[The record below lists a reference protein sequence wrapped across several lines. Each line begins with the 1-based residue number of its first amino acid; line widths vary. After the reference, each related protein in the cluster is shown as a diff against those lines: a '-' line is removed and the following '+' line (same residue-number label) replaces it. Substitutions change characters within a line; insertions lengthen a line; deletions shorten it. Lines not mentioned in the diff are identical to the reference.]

1 MIEKGKRLF
10 YNNGMKT
17 NAIKLCNSALLA
29 TLLLWQPWVAAQ
41 TNGACQA
48 KKIDTWTQTKIAQS
62 GNTLLVEGRQLM
74 LAGVY
79 APEMGDPSKR
89 SDPPRPLSRDAQTF
103 LNRLLANNQMRI
115 GIEYDEKKLDDFG
128 RPVAHVFLE
137 DGRNISELILEA
149 GMGITQTSP
158 PNLAYQACYYQ
169 AEKRAR
175 EAQRG
180 LWRLPTAFPD
190 LKYPIAPSSL
200 ISDAD
205 TGYRIY
211 RGEVRKVS
219 RSRNNY
225 IINLDTTG
233 IRIQRDHW
241 PNFDYSKLEALKG
254 QTIEVRGYGFTYQGA
269 MYVVI
274 QHPNVIDKLN
284 PYSQP

>member
-1 MIEKGKRLF
+1 MF
-10 YNNGMKT
+10 YNTAMKT
-17 NAIKLCNSALLA
+17 FTQACLIALFALTPWIPLQANSH
-29 TLLLWQPWVAAQ
+29 
-41 TNGACQA
+41 CQA
-48 KKIDTWTQTKIAQS
+48 KKIDTWTQAQIAQS
-62 GNTLLVEGRQLM
+62 GNTILVEDRQLL
-74 LAGVY
+74 LAGVF
-79 APEMGDPSKR
+79 APDMGDPSKR
-89 SDPPRPLSRDAQTF
+89 TDPARPLSRESQTF

-115 GIEYDEKKLDDFG
+115 GIEYDEKLTDNFG

-149 GMGITQTSP
+149 GMGITMTNP
-158 PNLAYQACYYQ
+158 PNLAYQACYYA

-180 LWRLPTAFPD
+180 LWRLPTAFPE

-205 TGYRIY
+205 TGFRIY
-211 RGEVRKVS
+211 RGEVRTVS

-233 IRIQRDHW
+233 IRIQRENW
-241 PNFDYSKLEALKG
+241 PLFNYAKLEALKG

-269 MYVVI
+269 MFVVI

>member
-1 MIEKGKRLF
+1 
-10 YNNGMKT
+10 MKT
-17 NAIKLCNSALLA
+17 FTQTCLIALFTFAPWITLQANS
-29 TLLLWQPWVAAQ
+29 
-41 TNGACQA
+41 ACQA
-48 KKIDTWTQTKIAQS
+48 QKIDTWTQAKIAQS
-62 GNTLLVEGRQLM
+62 GDTLLVEGRQLK

-79 APEMGDPSKR
+79 APDMGDPSKR
-89 SDPPRPLSRDAQTF
+89 SDPPRPLSRESQTF

-115 GIEYDEKKLDDFG
+115 GIEYDEKKMDEFG

-149 GMGITQTSP
+149 GMGISQTNP
-158 PNLAYQACYYQ
+158 PNLAYQACYYA
-169 AEKRAR
+169 AEQRAR
-175 EAQRG
+175 QAQRG

-190 LKYPIAPSSL
+190 LKYPVAPSQL

-233 IRIQRDHW
+233 IRIQRDYW
-241 PNFDYSKLEALKG
+241 PNFDYAKLEALQG

-284 PYSQP
+284 PTTQP